1 MGVQCPSEGEKSNN
15 VSDFDGLNKEVLATG
30 TEIEDLSYYQFTEKK
45 FADLPEIQIL
55 PESVRTHPATVEVE
69 LTQSEGETIQ
79 SNLDIEL

>member
-1 MGVQCPSEGEKSNN
+1 MNN
-15 VSDFDGLNKEVLATG
+15 EDNLSDFQLTK
-30 TEIEDLSYYQFTEKK
+30 KK